1 MDRTLVD
8 AGNEFAARQSLR
20 LEDPFVAEC
29 GLLVE
34 LLLFTSV
41 VELRLVVARKPI
53 VVHCLAKPVVNPLT
67 CSPSFIKRT
76 GQCTTGLSGTPMQL
90 WPPA

>member
-1 MDRTLVD
+1 
-8 AGNEFAARQSLR
+8 
-20 LEDPFVAEC
+20 
-29 GLLVE
+29 
-34 LLLFTSV
+34 

-76 GQCTTGLSGTPMQL
+76 GQCTTGLSSTPMQL
-90 WPPA
+90 WPRLEKRTNIFNKMKGFRFAVPGAD